1 MIRAQRFEFQ
11 LTMGSTLKG
20 PTPLLH
26 YQPYLRTSMKP
37 MIDSRLVRLLS
48 AALGAFILITGVAIA
63 DTPVETAAAPS
74 DGQEIHNDSL
84 TTHPTPWTDHG
95 WGEMTPER
103 RAQAIAYSEIKNVL
117 YFVTTFYSFLILIL
131 FLVTGSSAKIR
142 AWATRLGNRRFF
154 VLALY
159 LLALNLIVLAVDF
172 PFTYYSGYAL
182 EHQYEH
188 SNQSFGQ
195 WFGEFMKGEAIGF
208 VVGLL
213 LLWLLYL
220 AIRRS
225 PRRWWLWTGAFTAPI
240 AAFLIVI
247 APIVIAPMFNK
258 FSPLSDEALKTKIL
272 ALANRAGIPDSD
284 IFEVDASKQS
294 KKYNAYVTGLF
305 GTKRIVLYDTIL
317 KDMEHEEILF
327 VMSHEIGHYV
337 MHHVWIGVGLVT
349 AFVFL
354 AAYLVHRITGV
365 LLARNKDR
373 WGFDNL
379 ADFASLPLILFLF
392 SVFGFLFQPA
402 FAGMGRY
409 FEHKADEYGLA
420 MTEDRVA
427 AAKAFEKLAAKNLS
441 NPDPSPFIE
450 FWLYDHPTIKDRVT
464 YVLSEKE

>member
-1 MIRAQRFEFQ
+1 
-11 LTMGSTLKG
+11 
-20 PTPLLH
+20 
-26 YQPYLRTSMKP
+26 MKL

-84 TTHPTPWTDHG
+84 TTHPTPWTDPG

-103 RAQAIAYSEIKNVL
+103 RAQAIAYSETKNVL
-117 YFVTTFYSFLILIL
+117 YFVITFYLFLILIL
-131 FLVTGSSAKIR
+131 FLVTRSSAKIR
-142 AWATRLGNRRFF
+142 AWAMRLGKRRFF

-159 LLALNLIVLAVDF
+159 LLAFNLIVLAVDF

-195 WFGEFMKGEAIGF
+195 WFGELMKGEAIGF

-220 AIRRS
+220 TIRRS
-225 PRRWWLWTGAFTAPI
+225 PRRWWLWAGACTAPI

-272 ALANRAGIPDSD
+272 ALADRAGIPDSD

-327 VMSHEIGHYV
+327 VLSHEIGHYV

-354 AAYLVHRITGV
+354 AAYLVHRISGV

-373 WGFDNL
+373 WGFDSL

-392 SVFGFLFQPA
+392 SVIGFLLQPA

-409 FEHKADEYGLA
+409 FEHKADEYGLT

-427 AAKAFEKLAAKNLS
+427 AAKAFEKLAANNLS